1 MERQLDVAEKSN
13 EDGGIDSTAYTAQ
26 FQTDHASPTKKG
38 QRETI
43 PILIKVLSKLSD
55 QFSFLIILYQ
65 SHFNARVVLVRNCPF
80 FLFEL
85 KTCILASLHT
95 YGAAE
100 VGPLFN
106 MFIFLTK
113 CKILY

>member
-43 PILIKVLSKLSD
+43 PILIKLQGGYELSISLQVKWYKATSTQHCEWGTSVKFIEYECTID
-55 QFSFLIILYQ
+55 QTTNSIKVI
-65 SHFNARVVLVRNCPF
+65 
-80 FLFEL
+80 
-85 KTCILASLHT
+85 KDT
-95 YGAAE
+95 YR
-100 VGPLFN
+100 
-106 MFIFLTK
+106 
-113 CKILY
+113 